1 MRNPIG
7 GRAKAPVSVGSQR
20 ATCSCLFLAV
30 SSRDLS
36 FTRHVNVTCN
46 FDFHFHPAPPSA
58 TESALAC
65 FLASSLQRE
74 SASTLVADCH
84 KQPSYLEAR
93 AAWTVPYAHEHDP
106 SSCHCHLSITGPAL
120 QSEVWSALLGIP
132 RSASPV
138 MAKVRTPHALS
149 FACCHVDYH
158 SHASSQ
164 RSRPTALLLD
174 QSATNRIC
182 EREHWLRVLQG
193 MSPLSQW

>member
-1 MRNPIG
+1 VRNPIG
-7 GRAKAPVSVGSQR
+7 GRGEKAQVSVGSQR
-20 ATCSCLFLAV
+20 GPAAVCFWLSRPETFL
-30 SSRDLS
+30 SL
-36 FTRHVNVTCN
+36 VT
-46 FDFHFHPAPPSA
+46 FDFHLHPAPPSA

-65 FLASSLQRE
+65 FLASSLQHE

-84 KQPSYLEAR
+84 KRPSYLEAR

-106 SSCHCHLSITGPAL
+106 SSCHCHLPITGPAL

-138 MAKVRTPHALS
+138 MGKVRTPHALS